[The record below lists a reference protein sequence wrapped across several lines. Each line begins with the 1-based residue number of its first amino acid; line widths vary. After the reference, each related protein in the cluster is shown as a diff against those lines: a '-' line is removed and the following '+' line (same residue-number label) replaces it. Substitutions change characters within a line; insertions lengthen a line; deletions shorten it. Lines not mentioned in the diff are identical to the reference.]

1 MSLTVDLRRPF
12 TLALLGLSALAWVT
26 LLVLGQSPYGRYLDH
41 HSLDQVRGGGSLT
54 LVFVA
59 GWLLMLVAMMLPT
72 SWPLVIMFHK
82 LVSRRPDRLR
92 LTSLLLIGYLSIWVG
107 FGMLVYLGDTALHAV
122 VARSPWL
129 ADHVWALSAGAL
141 LLAGLYQFTPLKY
154 HCLDKCRS
162 PFSFITEHW
171 RGRGEQGHAFL
182 LGIHHGRFCLGCCW
196 TLMLVMFAVG
206 VGNLGWMLVLGA
218 LMAIEKNLP
227 WGRRLSTPMGVVLL
241 AWGLG
246 LLVGV
251 LPGQPGLAVP

>member
-1 MSLTVDLRRPF
+1 MWPTLDLRRPF
-12 TLALLGLSALAWVT
+12 TLILLALIVLAWAT
-26 LLVLGQSPYGRYLDH
+26 LIVLGQSPYARYLSH
-41 HSLDQVRGGGSLT
+41 HSLDEVRGGGSLIG
-54 LVFVA
+54 VFVA
-59 GWLLMLVAMMLPT
+59 GWLVMLVAMMLPT
-72 SWPLVIMFHK
+72 SLPLVIMFDR
-82 LVSRRPDRLR
+82 LARRRPEYPRLVG
-92 LTSLLLIGYLSIWVG
+92 LLLAGYLSIWTL
-107 FGMLVYLGDTALHAV
+107 FGMLVYLGDSVLHAA
-122 VARSPWL
+122 VARSPWV
-129 ADHVWALSAGAL
+129 ADHVSALSAGAL

-171 RGRGEQGHAFL
+171 RGRGEQGQAFL

-227 WGRRLSTPMGVVLL
+227 WGRQLSTPLGVVLL
-241 AWGLG
+241 VWGFG

-251 LPGQPGLAVP
+251 VPGAGGLAG